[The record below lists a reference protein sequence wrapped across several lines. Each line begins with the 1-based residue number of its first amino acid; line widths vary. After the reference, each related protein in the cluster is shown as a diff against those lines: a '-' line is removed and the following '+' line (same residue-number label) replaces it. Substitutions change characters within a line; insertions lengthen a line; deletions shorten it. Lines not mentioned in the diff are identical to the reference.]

1 MSSDRARRNRGRIAA
16 DSRRILLSEDVQPG
30 RDHVRGPMDAP
41 VTLVEYGDYECPFC
55 ATAATVVRSLEAR
68 MGSQL
73 RFVFRHFP
81 LSSVHPHAQIAAEAA
96 EAAAA
101 QRQFWDMHD
110 MLFMHQ
116 RELNS
121 EALVRHAKAIG
132 LTIGAFSASLV
143 KHSHLAKVRRDF
155 ISGVVSGV
163 NGTPSFYINGVRHE
177 GPWDLP
183 VLAAAITRAAE
194 AA

>member
-1 MSSDRARRNRGRIAA
+1 MSDRAQRTRGRAAA
-16 DSRRILLSEDVQPG
+16 DTGRVLLSEDVQPG

-55 ATAATVVRSLEAR
+55 ATAAGVVRSLEAR
-68 MGSQL
+68 MGGQL
-73 RFVFRHFP
+73 RYVFRHFP
-81 LSSVHPHAQIAAEAA
+81 LSSVHPNAQLAAEAA
-96 EAAAA
+96 EAAGA
-101 QRQFWDMHD
+101 QRRFWDMHD
-110 MLFMHQ
+110 LLFAQQ
-116 RELNS
+116 RELDA
-121 EALVRHAKAIG
+121 EALLRHAKTTG
-132 LTIGAFSASLV
+132 LSVGTFSAALV
-143 KHSHLAKVRRDF
+143 KHTYLAKVRRDF

-183 VLAAAITRAAE
+183 VLAAALTRAAE